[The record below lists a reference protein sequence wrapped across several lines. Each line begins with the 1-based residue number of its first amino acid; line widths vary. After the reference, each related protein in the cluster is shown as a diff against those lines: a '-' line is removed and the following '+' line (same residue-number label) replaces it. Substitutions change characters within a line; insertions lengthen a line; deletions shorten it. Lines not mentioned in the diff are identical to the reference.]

1 MPVILSPL
9 STVCEYSEEKILTP
23 RGIPT
28 KKKDGPNHDSLVFA
42 TLVEGYFNGEWKTPE
57 DLESLYGCDFIVE
70 NSASLSENFIRTMN
84 LLNDGKKTMLWGGKG
99 SSIKP
104 ITFTPDGNPGPPGN
118 FRSCLNVFL
127 IILLNIHLA
136 EEEGTI

>member
-9 STVCEYSEEKILTP
+9 STICEYSEEKILTP

-42 TLVEGYFNGEWKTPE
+42 MLVEGYFNGDWKTPE

-70 NSASLSENFIRTMN
+70 NATSLAENFIRTMN
-84 LLNDGKKTMLWGGKG
+84 LLNDGKTTMLWDGKG
-99 SSIKP
+99 QSIKP
-104 ITFTPDGNPGPPGN
+104 ITVTPSGNPGPAGK
-118 FRSCLNVFL
+118 FRSCLSVFL
-127 IILLNIHLA
+127 TILLNINLA
-136 EEEGTI
+136 EEEGAI

>member
-9 STVCEYSEEKILTP
+9 STICEYSEEKILTP

-42 TLVEGYFNGEWKTPE
+42 MLVEGYFNGDWKTPE

-70 NSASLSENFIRTMN
+70 NATSLAENFIRTMN
-84 LLNDGKKTMLWGGKG
+84 LLNDGKTTMLWDGKG
-99 SSIKP
+99 QSIKP
-104 ITFTPDGNPGPPGN
+104 ITVTPSGNPGPAGK

-127 IILLNIHLA
+127 TILLNINLA
-136 EEEGTI
+136 EEEGAI

>member
-9 STVCEYSEEKILTP
+9 STICEYSEEKILTP

-42 TLVEGYFNGEWKTPE
+42 MLVEGYFNGDWKTPE

-70 NSASLSENFIRTMN
+70 NATSLAENFIRTMN
-84 LLNDGKKTMLWGGKG
+84 LLNDGKTTMLWDGKG
-99 SSIKP
+99 QSIKP
-104 ITFTPDGNPGPPGN
+104 ITVTPSGNPGPAGK
-118 FRSCLNVFL
+118 FRSCLSVFL
-127 IILLNIHLA
+127 TILLNINLT
-136 EEEGTI
+136 EEEGGI